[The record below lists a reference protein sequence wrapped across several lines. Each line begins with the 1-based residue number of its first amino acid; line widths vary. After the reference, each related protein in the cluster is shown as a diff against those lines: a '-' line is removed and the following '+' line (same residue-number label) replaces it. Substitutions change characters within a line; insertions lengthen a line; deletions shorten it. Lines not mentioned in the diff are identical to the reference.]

1 MSISNSLKALGLILA
16 FMCSSNIDVNAQASS
31 TSSRLFSDLSIK
43 NKVAITFFGSHHFDN
58 EENGFYPGII
68 STERSDKKGFVNFS
82 RGSSWTGAS
91 ELQHV
96 DGYVCVYHTEPFTF
110 PIGANFK
117 YRPVAISG
125 ARASD
130 AAYFDEDPQLI
141 QDIAGHEFD
150 TDIKT
155 ISDLEYWDINGKNR
169 SQITLTWDE
178 FSNIKDLTSNELE
191 VLSIVGWKNDR
202 WEVIPSKIDENM
214 LDISA
219 YNAKFNAD
227 ISSFKGGSITTLEA
241 IPINSYDFYTFGA
254 INSNYT
260 NNPSVAATGF
270 NVYPNPHV
278 LGGTSK
284 LTFKGEN
291 TLDKK
296 VRIYNT
302 SEQLV
307 FETVIK
313 GNQKSLLL
321 ENIAEIP
328 GVYTIQISDSNG
340 FASSKNLIVVD
351 N

>member
-1 MSISNSLKALGLILA
+1 MSISNSLKVLSILVV
-16 FMCSSNIDVNAQASS
+16 FTFLVNVNVNAQSSS

-58 EENGFYPGII
+58 EENGFYPGVIT
-68 STERSDKKGFVNFS
+68 TERSSKKGFVNFS

-141 QDIAGHEFD
+141 HNIAGQEFD
-150 TDIKT
+150 TDVKT
-155 ISDLEYWDINGKNR
+155 ISDIEYWDINGENR
-169 SQITLTWDE
+169 SHITLTWDE
-178 FSNIKDLTSNELE
+178 YSNVKDITNDELAL
-191 VLSIVGWKNDR
+191 LSIVGWKNNR
-202 WEVIPSKIDENM
+202 WEVVPSKIDKNM

-219 YNAKFNAD
+219 YNVKFNQD

-254 INSNYT
+254 INSNYV
-260 NNPSVAATGF
+260 NNPAVATTGF

-278 LGGTSK
+278 LGGSSK

-291 TLDKK
+291 VLDKK
-296 VRIYNT
+296 IRIYN
-302 SEQLV
+302 SREQLV
-307 FETVIK
+307 FETSIK
-313 GNQKSLLL
+313 GNQKSMIL
-321 ENIAEIP
+321 ENVAEIP
-328 GVYTIQISDSNG
+328 GVYTIQITDSNG
-340 FASSKNLIVVD
+340 SGSSKNLIVVD